1 MMMKI
6 ISLTLCAITIA
17 IAAISQEKVTVK
29 KGTIYA
35 NKIAVAEFDGKGG
48 AMKSANYKITPIKSD
63 SVLITIKEKD
73 TKALYNPLYPEQY
86 LHMYDLTFA
95 THPEKTF
102 VLDVHPYISKFMGK
116 VVVNYRS
123 KWGSDLLEELFND
136 SVPLLIS
143 EGKLIAENVE
153 KFIAN
158 VCYPYDQKM
167 AEIKQLEDSIA
178 IVSSSNIPRDIKKP
192 VILQRITN
200 PAAAD
205 YMEWYNIIQD
215 NVVIGQLH
223 QLKIAAQLRADYEI
237 WKKTTS
243 GLMFQNKRFEYV
255 PIAMIPIRSTNMKQE
270 YEAIK
275 VSGKDRF
282 TFKSA
287 NPMAAELDIINT
299 MISTGLL

>member
-1 MMMKI
+1 MIKT
-6 ISLTLCAITIA
+6 ISLTLCAITFVIA
-17 IAAISQEKVTVK
+17 VYSQEKVTVK
-29 KGTIYA
+29 KGTIYS
-35 NKIAVAEFDGKGG
+35 NKLPIAEFDGKGG

-73 TKALYNPLYPEQY
+73 TKALNNPLYPDQY

-95 THPEKTF
+95 THPGKSF

-123 KWGSDLLEELFND
+123 KWGTDLLEEIFND

-143 EGKLIAENVE
+143 DGKLITENVE

-167 AEIKQLEDSIA
+167 AEIKQIEDSIG

-192 VILQRITN
+192 VVLQRITN
-200 PAAAD
+200 PAAD
-205 YMEWYNIIQD
+205 YTEWYNIVQD

-223 QLKIAAQLRADYEI
+223 QLKIPAQLRADYEI
-237 WKKTTS
+237 WKKTTT
-243 GLMFQNKRFEYV
+243 GMMFQNKKLEFV
-255 PIAMIPIRSTNMKQE
+255 PIAMIPMRSTNMKQE

-275 VSGKDRF
+275 VSGKERF
-282 TFKSA
+282 IFKTA

-299 MISTGLL
+299 MVSMGIL